1 MGTSPTRRGTRCRA
15 AVALLALLAAALTV
29 PLLAGC
35 RVILITRVPTVKENP
50 FVGTWKATIVSTTYE
65 YRFASDLKY
74 QYQSSTTSG
83 ATTLTV
89 KIAGTYE
96 YDASG
101 TDRGA
106 LSLKPSSTTI
116 AAERLKYEFAGRDR
130 DELKLTSTSADG
142 HVTVTLTYRRQ

>member
-1 MGTSPTRRGTRCRA
+1 MGTSPTRRRTRCRA

-35 RVILITRVPTVKENP
+35 RVIFITRLPTVKENP
-50 FVGTWKATIVSTTYE
+50 FVGTWKATIVSATYE

-74 QYQSSTTSG
+74 RYRSSATSG

-89 KIAGTYE
+89 TITGTYE
-96 YDASG
+96 YEASG

-116 AAERLKYEFAGRDR
+116 AAEQLQYEFAGR